1 MSVGGRSEEPEAKPK
16 PAIYVIS
23 RRRRTPADSVEQVK
37 GRYARGEI
45 TRDEFQQIVQDLA
58 QVAATGHNAG
68 GEARKPF
75 A

>member
-1 MSVGGRSEEPEAKPK
+1 M
-16 PAIYVIS
+16 S